1 MTNSKTEAFDL
12 IRNLN
17 TKHNIGL
24 TDEEIS
30 ATVEEFY
37 LRDRLSQCSINSI
50 YRGRNVKN

>member
-24 TDEEIS
+24 TDEEITS
-30 ATVEEFY
+30 FEEK
-37 LRDRLSQCSINSI
+37 IKIIEI
-50 YRGRNVKN
+50 YKNIRKER

>member
-37 LRDRLSQCSINSI
+37 LRDKLSQCSINSI
-50 YRGRNVKN
+50 YRGRNGKN

>member
-1 MTNSKTEAFDL
+1 MTNIKTEAFDL

-37 LRDRLSQCSINSI
+37 LRDKLSILRVN
-50 YRGRNVKN
+50 